1 MARNV
6 TLAELVDQLR
16 LECGMSTQ
24 PAQGTQ
30 NREHLKQMLRRIQ
43 ETLYADFNWPFL
55 HVFRT
60 ENLLPGENIY
70 SWPDDLDLNDVRQLW
85 DTSTGL
91 YTPISYGISMA
102 DRNAFDANSR
112 SDPACRW
119 MIHDPRQYEIW
130 PVPASPRVAVI
141 EAYLSLKPMV
151 GEDSRC
157 TLDGTM
163 LVLFAAA
170 EWLARN
176 KMQDAQAKQA
186 AAQQF
191 SKNLRK
197 RSVSDKRRNVIPL
210 LPGIPTDAAYL
221 GLNRRAY
228 GVPPPI
234 PR

>member
-1 MARNV
+1 MARGV
-6 TLAELVDQLR
+6 TLAELVDQFR

-30 NREHLKQMLRRIQ
+30 TREHIKQMLRRVQ
-43 ETLYADFNWPFL
+43 ETLFADFDWPFL

-70 SWPDDLDLNDVRQLW
+70 SWPDDLDVNDVRQLW
-85 DTSTGL
+85 DYYGATYYPLG
-91 YTPISYGISMA
+91 YGISMQ
-102 DRNAFDANSR
+102 DRNAHDETSR
-112 SDPACRW
+112 CDPAMRW
-119 MIHDPRQYEIW
+119 EIRDDRQYEIW
-130 PVPASPRVAVI
+130 PVPATARPCVI

-151 GEDSRC
+151 EENSRC
-157 TLDGTM
+157 TMDGTL

-176 KMQDAQAKQA
+176 KMPDAQAKLQ

-191 SKNLRK
+191 SRNLRK

-210 LPGIPTDAAYL
+210 LPGRTDAVIPDPT
-221 GLNRRAY
+221 RRVY
-228 GVPPPI
+228 GQPPPI